1 MPHAFEI
8 HSTFYSAD
16 LTTPAFPVHQTLLL
30 IPLDNIYVCYS
41 CVGKHESTVGQFNLD
56 GQTVYKFGYHV
67 LKQTKEGKRIN
78 LKLWGALNN
87 LVTSYANTFV

>member
-1 MPHAFEI
+1 M
-8 HSTFYSAD
+8 
-16 LTTPAFPVHQTLLL
+16 
-30 IPLDNIYVCYS
+30 
-41 CVGKHESTVGQFNLD
+41 GQFNLD
-56 GQTVYKFGYHV
+56 GQTVYIKFGYHV